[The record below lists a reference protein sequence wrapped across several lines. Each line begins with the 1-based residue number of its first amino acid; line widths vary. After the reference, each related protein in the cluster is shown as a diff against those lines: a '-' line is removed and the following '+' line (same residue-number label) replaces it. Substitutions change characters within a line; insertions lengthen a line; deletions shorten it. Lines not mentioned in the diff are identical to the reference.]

1 MTTARLR
8 RTGRR
13 GFTLVE
19 LMVAIIILAVGILG
33 LAGTSAVITRQIGSA
48 SRQTVAATLAQ
59 SRFDSL
65 SSINCA
71 GLAPSGGATSGS
83 VTVMDPRTG
92 QPRGVIER
100 WRVIDGNDVKILIDS
115 ITITGQRRVLVYE
128 SYMPCR
134 D

>member
-1 MTTARLR
+1 MPRLR
-8 RTGRR
+8 SPRR
-13 GFTLVE
+13 RDGFTLVE

-33 LAGTSAVITRQIGSA
+33 LAGTSAIITRQMGSA
-48 SRQTVAATLAQ
+48 SRSTVAAAVAQ

-71 GLAPSGGATSGS
+71 GLAAAGGTSSGTATHL
-83 VTVMDPRTG
+83 DPRTNR
-92 QPRGVIER
+92 PRGVVER
-100 WRVIDGNDVKILIDS
+100 WRVTDGNDVKILTDS
-115 ITITGQRRVLVYE
+115 ITIAGQLRVLVYE